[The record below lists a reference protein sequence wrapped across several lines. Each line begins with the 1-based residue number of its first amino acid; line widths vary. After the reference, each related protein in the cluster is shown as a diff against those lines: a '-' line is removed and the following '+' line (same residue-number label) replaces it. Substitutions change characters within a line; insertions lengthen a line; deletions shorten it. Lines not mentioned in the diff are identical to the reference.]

1 MKFRQ
6 IAMVLLVMVLVLVA
20 CNQGNN
26 SEEVHTNAND
36 DSLQSEEI
44 NVQSELNEEQDLLSE
59 DETVEDEP
67 NVPAFTFMMNGLST
81 ESEHLDRAVMVIV
94 ENQALARPQSGLLQA
109 DIIYEV
115 LAEGDITRFAV
126 MYQSEI
132 PDLIGPVRSIR
143 PYFIELGKNLDSYI
157 IHAGWSPEAMKILT
171 TGSYPFI
178 NQVYGGDHA
187 YFWRST
193 DRSAPHNVYTSKE
206 KILEGIADKQYRTE
220 WDGVTLPFWDSLDD
234 IQGDTA
240 QKVTLDYIGSYDV
253 TYEYDEEQQ
262 AYLRFMQGDA
272 HVDRESNTQLAASNI
287 LIAEAS
293 HQIIDNVGRRKID
306 VQGPG
311 HGWLVQAGKV
321 REITWQMKDG
331 LIRAYKDGE
340 EQKLVPGQTWINII
354 PTGSGVHFDTIE

>member
-1 MKFRQ
+1 MKYPQ
-6 IAMVLLVMVLVLVA
+6 IGMVLLIILLVLSA
-20 CNQGNN
+20 CNSKNTMEANHNDLEQEDSTVVN
-26 SEEVHTNAND
+26 SDPIPEPEP
-36 DSLQSEEI
+36 
-44 NVQSELNEEQDLLSE
+44 
-59 DETVEDEP
+59 ETEP
-67 NVPAFTFMMNGLST
+67 EPEKPLYTYMMNGLGT
-81 ESEHLDRAVMVIV
+81 DTEHLDRAVMVIV

-143 PYFIELGKNLDSYI
+143 PYFIELGENLDSLI
-157 IHAGWSPEAMKILT
+157 IHAGWSPEAQRILT

-206 KILEGIADKQYRTE
+206 KILEGAADKQYREE
-220 WDGVTLPFWDSLDD
+220 WDGVELNFWEDLDE
-234 IQGDTA
+234 IPGEPA
-240 QKVTLDYIGSYDV
+240 KHVKLDYIGSYDV

-262 AYLRFMQGDA
+262 AYLRYMQGEP
-272 HVDRESNTQLAASNI
+272 HLDRESETQLAASNI
-287 LIAEAS
+287 LIAEAQ
-293 HQIIDNVGRRKID
+293 HQIIDNVGRRDID
-306 VQGPG
+306 VNGPG

-321 REITWQMKDG
+321 REITWEMKDG
-331 LIRAYKDGE
+331 LIRAYVGDE
-340 EQKLVPGQTWINII
+340 EQQLVPGQTWINII
-354 PTGSGVHFDTIE
+354 PTGSGVSFE